1 MYGEETER
9 LLKTRAMLAEPVMVW
24 DQGFKEAEVSY
35 PENPTLNLYRA
46 LVISPNNAAVYWVS
60 DTTEI
65 SPPSPCAP
73 LFD

>member
-60 DTTEI
+60 DTVEI